1 VIIGARRF
9 QIRKRRINVNIAG
22 EKLITP
28 LKAHVLKVMN
38 QMPECTS
45 SGPGASSRVI
55 QDFAGLGLGLS
66 L

>member
-1 VIIGARRF
+1 M
-9 QIRKRRINVNIAG
+9 NIAG